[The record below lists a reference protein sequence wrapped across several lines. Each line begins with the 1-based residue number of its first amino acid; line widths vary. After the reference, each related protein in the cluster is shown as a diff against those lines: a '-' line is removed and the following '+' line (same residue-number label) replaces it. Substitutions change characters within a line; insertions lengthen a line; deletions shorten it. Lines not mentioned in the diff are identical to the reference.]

1 MSYGASP
8 ALQAA
13 VYQALIGDAGLAA
26 LVGTAIYDAIPS
38 GSLPATYVAI
48 GPEAAYDKSD
58 KSGGSAEH
66 VFTVSVVTD
75 SAGFQAAKDVAAQI
89 SDVLIDAPLTL
100 TRGTLIYL
108 NFDRASATREGT
120 GATRRIDLRFR
131 ALVQDT

>member
-75 SAGFQAAKDVAAQI
+75 SAGFQAAKDVAAG
-89 SDVLIDAPLTL
+89 
-100 TRGTLIYL
+100 TRHADLPQL
-108 NFDRASATREGT
+108 RSRKRNP
-120 GATRRIDLRFR
+120 RRHRR
-131 ALVQDT
+131 HAAH